1 MTMLE
6 RLSWNPLNL
15 LLLLK
20 HSWCF
25 KRYLTHSFPMHP
37 FSTAWKHPKTGEVG
51 KGCIGNEWVKIKLVA
66 RKASVAHLPS
76 RVQLH
81 CVKRVQ
87 IRSFFWS
94 IFSRIRPEYR
104 KILSVG
110 LIFTRNWCS
119 QFISIL
125 MKYVHCFN
133 VWCLERVKM
142 IENNGTFQDCIF

>member
-1 MTMLE
+1 MNKKGSLKMTMLE

-81 CVKRVQ
+81 CVKSVQ

-94 IFSRIRPEYR
+94 IFSRSRAEYVDLLR
-104 KILSVG
+104 RSPY
-110 LIFTRNWCS
+110 S
-119 QFISIL
+119 A
-125 MKYVHCFN
+125 
-133 VWCLERVKM
+133 RVR
-142 IENNGTFQDCIF
+142 ENTAPKKLRIWANNNP